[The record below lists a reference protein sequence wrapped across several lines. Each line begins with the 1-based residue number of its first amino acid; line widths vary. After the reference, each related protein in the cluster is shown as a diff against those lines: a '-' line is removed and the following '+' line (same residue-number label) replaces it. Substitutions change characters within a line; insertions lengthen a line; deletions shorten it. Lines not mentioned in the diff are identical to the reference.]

1 MNIVHRLTKPQATIL
16 ASKKRFVAV
25 NAGRRFGKTWLSGAK
40 AMKKLTEKD
49 NAVVWYVAPTQNMAR
64 TVFWDNWI
72 KLHIPDEWIK
82 KKNEQLMVMEL
93 HNGSRLYVLSSENPD
108 RLRGSG
114 VDLLIMDECAFTKK
128 EAYDIIRP
136 VLSDK
141 HHDGAAMYVSTPAG
155 FNWFYELCQK
165 AKENPDEWDFFQ
177 YTTEEGGNVS
187 IEELE
192 KAKRELSPKMYA
204 QEYLASFETVSA
216 RVFEN
221 YDRVK
226 NECELDEDWGL
237 SDIHVGMDFNVNPM
251 TAVISVEERG
261 SLFIFDEIVEKNSN
275 TQEMCNSI
283 KRKYPLTTVYV
294 YPDPT
299 GRKRQ
304 TNAAVGQTD
313 FDILRKNGFIVCS
326 PSHPYATKDKF
337 NTVNAAL
344 CNANNI
350 RKVFIAKN
358 KCPQLKK
365 AFEGYAY
372 KENGDT
378 DKSSGLDHISD
389 AASYLICYKLPMYGS
404 RRVQKPSVLGV

>member
-1 MNIVHRLTKPQATIL
+1 MKIAVETDLGPQL
-16 ASKKRFVAV
+16 DDLKEF
-25 NAGRRFGKTWLSGAK
+25 L
-40 AMKKLTEKD
+40 
-49 NAVVWYVAPTQNMAR
+49 Q
-64 TVFWDNWI
+64 TV
-72 KLHIPDEWIK
+72 
-82 KKNEQLMVMEL
+82 Q
-93 HNGSRLYVLSSENPD
+93 
-108 RLRGSG
+108 
-114 VDLLIMDECAFTKK
+114 
-128 EAYDIIRP
+128 
-136 VLSDK
+136 
-141 HHDGAAMYVSTPAG
+141 
-155 FNWFYELCQK
+155 
-165 AKENPDEWDFFQ
+165 
-177 YTTEEGGNVS
+177 
-187 IEELE
+187 ELE
-192 KAKRELSPKMYA
+192 KTTKGLHF
-204 QEYLASFETVSA
+204 LTV
-216 RVFEN
+216 
-221 YDRVK
+221 
-226 NECELDEDWGL
+226 
-237 SDIHVGMDFNVNPM
+237 
-251 TAVISVEERG
+251 
-261 SLFIFDEIVEKNSN
+261 DEIVEKNSN